1 MSETEIPSDD
11 QVVAALAGLGGHAT
25 AVALFR
31 TLLAQDHP
39 ALQSQ
44 IAIQRAA
51 DRGKIVINRDW
62 TLSIPVEAEAA

>member
-1 MSETEIPSDD
+1 MSETEIPSDE

-31 TLLAQDHP
+31 ELAQGHP
-39 ALQSQ
+39 VLQSQ